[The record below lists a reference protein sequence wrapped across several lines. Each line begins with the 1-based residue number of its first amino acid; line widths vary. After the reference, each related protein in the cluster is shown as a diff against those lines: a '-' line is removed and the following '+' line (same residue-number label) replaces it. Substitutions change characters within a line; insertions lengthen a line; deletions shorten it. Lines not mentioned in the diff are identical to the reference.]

1 MRNRHKNTGYHV
13 DSPTFLAESASA
25 TQDPVIV
32 KLNVMTN
39 DGPQDLILKES
50 DMSKHILALG
60 GIGSGKTN
68 LIDLLLDQVC
78 QKLTNRDVVVI
89 FDTKGDYLRK
99 FSSPG
104 DIVFGNLK
112 NVPQGVE
119 LAKWNI
125 YREAMIDPEHVNA
138 NLIEICKSLFMER
151 SLHNNNPFFPNAG
164 RDILYSVM
172 TAHINERDRNKQ
184 NNASL
189 LEYFQN
195 LDLDQVREQL
205 SKHSALQSSK
215 YYISGNTPQ
224 TQGVVSEVVQLVK
237 EIFTES
243 FAQNGQTSIREA
255 IRRKGKRK
263 IFIEY
268 DLGIGNMLTPVYRLL
283 LDMAIKEALCRDR
296 KDGNVYVFIDE
307 FALLPRMQHIADG
320 VNFGRELG
328 IKLIAGLQ
336 NTEQLVD
343 AYGEHAAASILSGF
357 NTRFFFKVNDSN
369 SREYVQKLLGTA
381 RELVSFDSTDT
392 RNGQKEEILTTNVL
406 EDWVYETLPVGTAV
420 YYQNGKKAQIVG
432 LPRFTGCNQMPINT
446 FDPNRQENPPHRHGS
461 SSIQG
466 FQVLR
471 K

>member
-13 DSPTFLAESASA
+13 DPPTFRAESVPTS
-25 TQDPVIV
+25 QDPVIV
-32 KLNVMTN
+32 RLNVMTN
-39 DGPQDLILKES
+39 DGPQELILRES

-68 LIDLLLDQVC
+68 LVDLLLDQVC
-78 QKLTNRDVVVI
+78 QKLTERDVVVI

-99 FSSPG
+99 FHSPG
-104 DIVFGNLK
+104 DLVFGNL
-112 NVPQGVE
+112 NTVPHDVE

-125 YREAMIDPEHVNA
+125 YREAMIDPEHINA

-172 TAHINERDRNKQ
+172 TAHINERNQ
-184 NNASL
+184 NEWNNAAL
-189 LEYFQN
+189 LRYFQ
-195 LDLDQVREQL
+195 DLDIDRVREL
-205 SKHSALQSSK
+205 LARHPALQSSK

-237 EIFTES
+237 EVFTEA
-243 FAQNGQTSIREA
+243 FALNGTTSIREA
-255 IRRKGKRK
+255 VRQKGKRK
-263 IFIEY
+263 IFVEY

-296 KDGNVYVFIDE
+296 KDGNVYIFIDE
-307 FALLPRMQHIADG
+307 FALLPQMQHISNG

-336 NTEQLVD
+336 NTEQLTE
-343 AYGEHAAASILSGF
+343 AYGEHMAASILSGF
-357 NTRFFFKVNDSN
+357 NTRFFFKVNDSV
-369 SREYVQKLLGTA
+369 SREYVQKLLGTV
-381 RELVSFDSTDT
+381 RELCSFDSQCS
-392 RNGQKEEILTTNVL
+392 GVEPKEEILTTNVL

-420 YYQNGKKAQIVG
+420 YYQNGKEAQVVG
-432 LPRFTGCNQMPINT
+432 LPRFTGRNQPPINN
-446 FDPNRQENPPHRHGS
+446 FDPNSPRSNPGS
-461 SSIQG
+461 ISTVPG
-466 FQVLR
+466 FR
-471 K
+471 IINK